1 MSKLLNINETINKIN
16 DFKKIELKRRVKPI
30 DTITLETLGL
40 ADQPEDLYKTIR
52 VQLFSKFLKYSKDV
66 EGLRYVVND
75 YQIFIFN
82 DSMQFIFSL
91 EEPWKA

>member
-16 DFKKIELKRRVKPI
+16 DFKKFELKRRVKTI
-30 DTITLETLGL
+30 DTITLGTLGL
-40 ADQPEDLYKTIR
+40 ADHTGDLYKTIR

-66 EGLRYVVND
+66 KDLRYVVND

-82 DSMQFIFSL
+82 DSMQFIFNL